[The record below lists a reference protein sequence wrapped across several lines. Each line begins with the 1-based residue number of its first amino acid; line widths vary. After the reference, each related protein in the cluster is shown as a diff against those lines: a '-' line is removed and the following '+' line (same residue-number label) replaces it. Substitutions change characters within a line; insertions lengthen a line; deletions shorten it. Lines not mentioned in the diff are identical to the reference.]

1 VNVGILASGGGS
13 NALALIKAMQSGD
26 INANP
31 ALVLS
36 NNSNA
41 GVLQKSRDLSVATEV
56 VDHRPF
62 KGDRAAFDAEI
73 GQTLA
78 KHQIDVV
85 CLAGFMRIMTEGFVR
100 TWEGKMLN
108 IHPSLLP
115 KYTGLNTHQR
125 AIDAGDTKAGCTV
138 HMVIPELEAYYKALK
153 AGGRPHFIGYYVLV
167 MALQGRPWN
176 DCRGKEKEALKS
188 RFEDI
193 KSRVGTQPKTTSA
206 IERELDALGVRDRSA
221 D

>member
-1 VNVGILASGGGS
+1 VNIGILASGGGS

-138 HMVIPELEAYYKALK
+138 HMVIPELDAGPILGQREVDILPDDTSETLAARVLKEEHILYPAMLAAYINK
-153 AGGRPHFIGYYVLV
+153 
-167 MALQGRPWN
+167 Q
-176 DCRGKEKEALKS
+176 
-188 RFEDI
+188 
-193 KSRVGTQPKTTSA
+193 
-206 IERELDALGVRDRSA
+206 
-221 D
+221 